1 MLGNTVA
8 MVNQTRGSFQ
18 GIYILG
24 SETDRKWA
32 FLMDS
37 DESMERVTTGGR
49 DNLEEDH
56 EP

>member
-1 MLGNTVA
+1 MLDTDA

-24 SETDRKWA
+24 RETDRQWA

-37 DESMERVTTGGR
+37 DESMERVTMGGGIA
-49 DNLEEDH
+49 
-56 EP
+56 